1 MYNFQQDLTLQG
13 ARRRLWDHPG
23 TLLAK
28 QVSRLIFQIRFTDV
42 CWFGVAVGLHFR
54 TFWLTFD
61 ALAGSLGPPWSAS
74 GNRLKK
80 SQKNHFWGP
89 PFRPPFHYIFLL
101 FWCFV
106 FASFCNL
113 SPTSF
118 LVPKR
123 LQASISKVPRGAKK
137 HKKTKEKEKGESESE
152 KTLNECP
159 EPRSARACAVET
171 QIDIFLE
178 NLTCHWKYLHLSSLF
193 ASFLVPFASR
203 FSGHF
208 VFVNSTISGHISH
221 FRVSI
226 WPPILA
232 TFCNYFDRPFQ
243 ARKKRKNRN
252 GDGISLRPPWTHLR

>member
-1 MYNFQQDLTLQG
+1 MFADLG
-13 ARRRLWDHPG
+13 WLWDSIFVPFGSLLMPWWGPWGHPG
-23 TLLAK
+23 AP
-28 QVSRLIFQIRFTDV
+28 QETD
-42 CWFGVAVGLHFR
+42 
-54 TFWLTFD
+54 
-61 ALAGSLGPPWSAS
+61 S
-74 GNRLKK
+74 
-80 SQKNHFWGP
+80 KNHKKTHFLG
-89 PFRPPFHYIFLL
+89 PPFHYIFSL

-106 FASFCNL
+106 FVSFCNL

-123 LQASISKVPRGAKK
+123 LQASISKVPGGAKK

-232 TFCNYFDRPFQ
+232 TICNYFDRPFQ
-243 ARKKRKNRN
+243 ARKKRKDRN
-252 GDGISLRPPWTHLR
+252 GPGISLRPPWTHLR

>member
-54 TFWLTFD
+54 TSWLTFD

-80 SQKNHFWGP
+80 SQKDHFLEP

-113 SPTSF
+113 SPASF

-123 LQASISKVPRGAKK
+123 LQASISKVPGAAKK
-137 HKKTKEKEKGESESE
+137 HKKMKEKGKDESEGE
-152 KTLNECP
+152 KTSNECP
-159 EPRSARACAVET
+159 EPQSARACAVET

-178 NLTCHWKYLHLSSLF
+178 NLTRHWKYLHSSSLS
-193 ASFLVPFASR
+193 ASFFVPFASR
-203 FSGHF
+203 FSGYF
-208 VFVNSTISGHISH
+208 AFVNSTIPGHISH

-226 WPPILA
+226 WLPVWT
-232 TFCNYFDRPFQ
+232 TFGNDFDNGLQ
-243 ARKKRKNRN
+243 ALKTGNIVFEI
-252 GDGISLRPPWTHLR
+252 GTSSGPVADS